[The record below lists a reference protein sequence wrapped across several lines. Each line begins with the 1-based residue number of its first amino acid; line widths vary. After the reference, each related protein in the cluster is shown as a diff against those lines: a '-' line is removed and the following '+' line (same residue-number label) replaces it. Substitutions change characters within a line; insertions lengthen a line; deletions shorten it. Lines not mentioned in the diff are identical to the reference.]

1 MGYRKGYYRKD
12 GTYVQGHFT
21 NTRSRSY
28 SNKNKGC
35 MLIVLLAMT
44 LGLGISCSDSSDG
57 SNENTTDISGSTG
70 NSSNSSN
77 SNCPTKTCGDFKT
90 QPQAQATF
98 ESNKTCYKN
107 LDGDGNGRAC
117 ENLPKK

>member
-1 MGYRKGYYRKD
+1 M
-12 GTYVQGHFT
+12 
-21 NTRSRSY
+21 NTRIKFTGIFIASI
-28 SNKNKGC
+28 
-35 MLIVLLAMT
+35 L
-44 LGLGISCSDSSDG
+44 LGLIISCSESSDA
-57 SNENTTDISGSTG
+57 SSTNDISGATG

-98 ESNKTCYKN
+98 DSNRSCYKN

-117 ENLPKK
+117 ESLPKK

>member
-1 MGYRKGYYRKD
+1 MGYRKGYFRKD

-21 NTRSRSY
+21 NTRSKSY

-35 MLIVLLAMT
+35 MLLLLLTMT
-44 LGLGISCSDSSDG
+44 LGLGISCSDSDA
-57 SNENTTDISGSTG
+57 
-70 NSSNSSN
+70 SN
-77 SNCPTKTCGDFKT
+77 SNCPTKTCGDFAT

-98 ESNKTCYKN
+98 ESNKSCYKN

-117 ENLPKK
+117 ESLPKK

>member
-21 NTRSRSY
+21 NTRSKSY

-35 MLIVLLAMT
+35 MLLLLLTMT
-44 LGLGISCSDSSDG
+44 LGLGISCSDSDATSD
-57 SNENTTDISGSTG
+57 ETTDISGSTG
-70 NSSNSSN
+70 STGNSSN
-77 SNCPTKTCGDFKT
+77 SNCPTKTCPDFAT

-98 ESNKTCYKN
+98 ESNKSCYKN
-107 LDGDGNGRAC
+107 LDGDGNGLAC
-117 ENLPKK
+117 ESLPKK